1 MSASVLPHLPD
12 FMDVLLKRRSVTVKD
27 MKGPGPDKEEL
38 GQILEAG
45 WRVPDHGK
53 LGPWRFVVFEGDAR
67 AAFGKV
73 LAEIFAKQEPK
84 ADKKR
89 VSIEAERFTRAPV
102 VVAVISTAAD
112 HPKIPKWEQ
121 RMSAG
126 AACQNMLVAAAALG
140 LAAQWLTEWYAFDKD
155 VHKALGMKKGERVAG
170 FIYIGSAEEKPEER
184 ARPPLEERVS
194 YWKA

>member
-1 MSASVLPHLPD
+1 MSASVLPHLPE
-12 FMDVLLKRRSVTVKD
+12 FLDVLLKRRSVTVKD
-27 MKGPGPDKEEL
+27 MKGPGPDKEQL
-38 GQILEAG
+38 DLILQAG

-53 LGPWRFVVFEGDAR
+53 LGPWRFVVFEGEAR
-67 AAFGKV
+67 AKFGAV
-73 LAEIFAKQEPK
+73 LAEVFRKQEPGT
-84 ADKKR
+84 DGKR
-89 VSIEAERFTRAPV
+89 VALEAERLTRAPV
-102 VVAVISTAAD
+102 VVAVISTASD

-140 LAAQWLTEWYAFDKD
+140 LAAQWLTEWYAFDKH

-170 FIYIGSAEEKPEER
+170 FIYLGSAEAVPDER

-194 YWKA
+194 YWKG